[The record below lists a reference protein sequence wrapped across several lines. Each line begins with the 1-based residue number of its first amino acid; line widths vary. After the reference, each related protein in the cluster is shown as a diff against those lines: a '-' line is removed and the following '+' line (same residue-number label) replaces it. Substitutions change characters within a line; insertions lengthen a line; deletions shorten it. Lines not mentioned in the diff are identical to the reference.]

1 MPCGGFGQNGSN
13 KRSVQTYTCTLSS
26 LRKRRFRCMPV
37 LRKTQHPGCQKGLR
51 HRKGCRWRPA
61 AWPCRFTGRR
71 DRRKRHPVCLSFLRS
86 KMEQISNPRT
96 ASAARGSFLLPYL
109 IAARVIRLSIQS
121 ANVPVLA
128 LPTSPSALTFYTRR
142 TFWPFRSFLH
152 SRPKRKR
159 SILPHKTTTLS
170 SGAFYPMPTL
180 RSTDRNIFLPAS
192 LDTVP
197 ILHHRKARK
206 EAST

>member
-1 MPCGGFGQNGSN
+1 MLTSWNAFYLS
-13 KRSVQTYTCTLSS
+13 TLSEGKAQ
-26 LRKRRFRCMPV
+26 L
-37 LRKTQHPGCQKGLR
+37 H
-51 HRKGCRWRPA
+51 
-61 AWPCRFTGRR
+61 
-71 DRRKRHPVCLSFLRS
+71 LSHQTIPWARLLILLS
-86 KMEQISNPRT
+86 TKANSRT
-96 ASAARGSFLLPYL
+96 ASAVRGSFLLPYL
-109 IAARVIRLSIQS
+109 IATRIIRLSIQPT
-121 ANVPVLA
+121 NVSVLA

-197 ILHHRKARK
+197 ILYHRNTRK
-206 EAST
+206 EAPP